1 MGPCT
6 RSILLATLAQA
17 PEVESAKVF
26 RGPEGQLVE
35 LATLAPRAGKQVWVR
50 VKGADSEHDGLVIP
64 CTLQNEDLGTTAR
77 GGPWNMVVVRGDS
90 REVFLPGGKRFK
102 VKFDQPATDAFN
114 AADLLAAFA
123 SQGSRRA
130 LFARK
135 EWPVLE
141 KKYQAA
147 ADAAAAKLGKSCG
160 HPVAFS
166 FDWSSFPDA
175 VMAEADVW
183 KACEPAVGQAQKKC
197 PAKLACRGGSAVGA
211 TTEGDTFV
219 FTAVTAK

>member
-1 MGPCT
+1 MHALV
-6 RSILLATLAQA
+6 LLIALAQA

-35 LATLAPRAGKQVWVR
+35 VATLKPRAAKKLLVR
-50 VKGADSEHDGLVIP
+50 VKSSDSENDGLVIP
-64 CTLQNEDLGTTAR
+64 AVLENDDLSTTAR
-77 GGPWNMVVVRGDS
+77 GGAWNVMVVRGES
-90 REVFLPGGKRFK
+90 REVFLPGSKSFK

-114 AADLLAAFA
+114 GVDLLAAYA
-123 SQGSRRA
+123 AQSSRRA

-147 ADAAAAKLGKSCG
+147 ADAAVGSLAKGCG

-175 VMAEADVW
+175 VMADADVW
-183 KACEPAVGQAQKKC
+183 KACRPAVAEAQKKC
-197 PAKLACRGGSAVGA
+197 PAKLTCRGGA
-211 TTEGDTFV
+211 TAGVASEGDALV
-219 FTAVTAK
+219 FTVPTTK